1 MIRTKILMFCGLC
14 VASGGYANAE
24 MRPTLAFSGV
34 TGLIDMPSGDQ
45 QSDGVLSVAKSQF
58 GPVGRTTLTFQ
69 ITPKMSG
76 SFRYSSVKGWF
87 NGDPGRE
94 IVNDITSYFDRSFD
108 LRYQIAEEGRYT
120 PAITVGFQDIIGTGV
135 QAGEYLAATK
145 TFADKI
151 KVTAGLGWGRYGS
164 YGSIGAPFGARPD
177 VDFGL
182 GGKPRFGQWFKGDV
196 APFAGIEW
204 RVNKSWT
211 LKAEYSSDAYTIEAG
226 DYHTFDR
233 NSPFNYGIEYTTKKN
248 LHLGLYSLYG
258 SQVGFALNFGLD
270 PHKSPSGGSLGP
282 GPLPVQSRAAAK
294 SWGTNW
300 LNDTSEQAAMRHD
313 VQAILDHDGITI
325 ESIAF
330 SENRVN
336 LRIRNPKLDS
346 APQAIGRIARALAAV
361 MPASVEIFQIVPMA
375 QGVPLSTVTLRRA
388 DLEALEFA
396 AGQDA
401 AMLNSVQI
409 QSAAAALP
417 AGALQTEG
425 LYPHF
430 KWAVAPYI
438 ATSLFDPG
446 KPLQADIGLRLSAQ
460 YDIAPGMVISGALT
474 KKLYAGI
481 EAGTFASKSTIEP
494 VRSQASLYSIQ
505 GDPAVEHLTFAWYT
519 KPAPALFSRVTLGYL
534 EQMYGGASAE
544 LLWQK
549 VDKPYALGV
558 EINYVKKRDYDQ
570 LFGFL
575 SGADEY
581 STVTGHVS
589 AYYTFKNGF
598 HTQIDVGRYLA
609 GDMGATVS
617 VSREFSNG
625 IKIGA
630 FATLTD
636 VAFKDFGEGSFDKG
650 IKIELPLAFLSGRPT
665 QKSSLTVL
673 RPITGDGGARLSVEN
688 RLYDTVRGYQKTDLT
703 AEWGR
708 FWK

>member
-1 MIRTKILMFCGLC
+1 MMRTKILMICALGT
-14 VASGGYANAE
+14 VSGGYAHAE

-34 TGLIDMPSGDQ
+34 TGLIDMPSGEQ
-45 QSDGVLSVAKSQF
+45 QSDGVLSVTKSKF

-69 ITPKMSG
+69 ITPKISG
-76 SFRYSSVKGWF
+76 SFRYSSVKDWF

-108 LRYQIAEEGRYT
+108 LRYQIAEEGRFT
-120 PAITVGFQDIIGTGV
+120 PALTVGFQDIIGTGV

-164 YGSIGAPFGARPD
+164 YGSIGAPFGARPE

-196 APFAGIEW
+196 APFAGVEW
-204 RVNKSWT
+204 QVNKNWT
-211 LKAEYSSDAYTIEAG
+211 VKAEYSSDAYATEAG
-226 DYHTFDR
+226 AYGTFKH

-248 LHLGLYSLYG
+248 LHLGIYSLYG
-258 SQVGFALNFGLD
+258 SQVGFALNFALD
-270 PHKSPSGGSLGP
+270 PHKSPSGGSVGP
-282 GPLPVQSRAAAK
+282 GPLPVQSRAAVK

-300 LNDTSEQAAMRHD
+300 QNDASQQAAMRRD
-313 VQAILDHDGITI
+313 VQTILAHDGIVV
-325 ESIAF
+325 ESMAVTAD
-330 SENRVN
+330 RVV
-336 LRIRNPKLDS
+336 LRIRNPKLEN
-346 APQAIGRIARALAAV
+346 APQAIGRTARALAAV
-361 MPASVEIFQIVPMA
+361 MPASVGAFQIVPMA
-375 QGVPLSTVTLRRA
+375 QGVPLSTVTIRRS

-396 AGQDA
+396 PGQDA
-401 AMLNSVQI
+401 EMLQRVQI
-409 QSAAAALP
+409 QSAASTLP
-417 AGALQTEG
+417 AGALQSEG

-430 KWAVAPYI
+430 KWGIAPYI

-446 KPLQADIGLRLSAQ
+446 KPLQADVGVRLSAK
-460 YDIAPGMVISGALT
+460 YDIAPGFVISGSLT

-481 EAGTFASKSTIEP
+481 EAGTFASKSKIEP
-494 VRSQASLYSIQ
+494 VRSEASKYSIA
-505 GDPAVEHLTFAWYT
+505 GDPAIERLTFAWYS
-519 KPAPALFSRVTLGYL
+519 KPAPELFSRVTLGYL
-534 EQMYGGASAE
+534 EPMYAGASAE
-544 LLWQK
+544 LLWQQ

-558 EINYVKKRDYDQ
+558 EINYVKKREYDQ

-575 SGADEY
+575 GGADEY

-609 GDMGATVS
+609 GDMGATLS
-617 VSREFSNG
+617 VSREFPNG
-625 IKIGA
+625 IKVGA

-636 VAFKDFGEGSFDKG
+636 VPFSDFGEGSFDKG
-650 IKIELPLAFLSGRPT
+650 IKIELPLAFFTGRPT
-665 QKSSLTVL
+665 QKTSVMAL
-673 RPITGDGGARLSVEN
+673 RPITGDGGARLDVEN
-688 RLYDTVRGYQKTDLT
+688 RLYDSVRGYQQTDLS

>member
-1 MIRTKILMFCGLC
+1 MIPTKTLMFCGLC
-14 VASGGYANAE
+14 AVSVGSAHAD

-34 TGLIDMPSGDQ
+34 TGLIDMPSGEQ
-45 QSDGVLSVAKSQF
+45 QGDGVLSVTKSQF

-69 ITPKMSG
+69 ITPKLSG
-76 SFRYSSVKGWF
+76 SFRYSSVKDWF

-120 PAITVGFQDIIGTGV
+120 PAITLGFQDIIGTGV

-145 TFADKI
+145 TFADKV

-204 RVNKSWT
+204 QVNKNWT
-211 LKAEYSSDAYTIEAG
+211 LKAEYSSDAYATEAG
-226 DYHTFDR
+226 AYGTFAH

-248 LHLGLYSLYG
+248 LHLGIYSLYG
-258 SQVGFALNFGLD
+258 SQVGFALNFALN
-270 PHKSPSGGSLGP
+270 PYQSPSGGSLGP
-282 GPLPVQSRAAAK
+282 GPLPVQSRSAAK
-294 SWGTNW
+294 SWGNTW
-300 LNDTSEQAAMRHD
+300 QNDASQQAAMRRD
-313 VQAILDHDGITI
+313 VQTILAHDGIVV
-325 ESIAF
+325 ESIAITAD
-330 SENRVN
+330 RVV
-336 LRIRNPKLDS
+336 LRIRNPKLENG
-346 APQAIGRIARALAAV
+346 PQAIGRTARALASV
-361 MPASVEIFQIVPMA
+361 MPASVATFQIVPMA
-375 QGVPLSTVTLRRA
+375 QGVPLSTVTLRRS

-396 AGQDA
+396 PGQDA
-401 AMLNSVQI
+401 EMLQRVQI
-409 QSAAAALP
+409 QSATAGLP
-417 AGALQTEG
+417 ASNLQTEG

-430 KWAVAPYI
+430 KWGLAPYI

-446 KPLQADIGLRLSAQ
+446 KPLQADVGLRLSAK
-460 YDIAPGMVISGALT
+460 YDIAPGFVISGSLT

-481 EAGTFASKSTIEP
+481 ESGTFASKSKIEP
-494 VRSQASLYSIQ
+494 VRSEASKYSIQ
-505 GDPAVEHLTFAWYT
+505 GDPAIERLTFAWYA
-519 KPAPALFSRVTLGYL
+519 KPAPELFSRVTLGYL
-534 EQMYGGASAE
+534 ESMYAGASAE
-544 LLWQK
+544 LLWQQ

-570 LFGFL
+570 LFGFIG
-575 SGADEY
+575 GADEY

-609 GDMGATVS
+609 GDMGATLS
-617 VSREFSNG
+617 VSREFPNG
-625 IKIGA
+625 IKVGA

-636 VAFKDFGEGSFDKG
+636 VPFSDFGEGSFDKG
-650 IKIELPLAFLSGRPT
+650 IKIELPLAFFTGRPT
-665 QKSSLTVL
+665 QKTSLMAL
-673 RPITGDGGARLSVEN
+673 RPITGDGGARLDVEN
-688 RLYDTVRGYQKTDLT
+688 RLYDTVRGYQQTDLT